1 MPTID
6 RDGAQIWYDRR
17 PADGPRALLL
27 MGLATSSDAWAP
39 QLAGLPDLD
48 LLRLDARGVHR
59 SGAGPVSVEAL
70 AADAAA
76 ALDAVGWSSAHVVGF
91 SMGGMVAAELAAR
104 RPDRVRSLTLACV
117 GPGGLRH
124 AVPGPADLWRL
135 ARVRLGR
142 GAVRDRAWADMLF
155 SRAWQAAV
163 GWPRVADAAD
173 VFRHAR
179 DDGWL
184 VHQHTVA
191 FGRYR
196 LGQRLPA
203 LPHPLLVVGAGADRV
218 LSPAAVRDLRA
229 LVPRA
234 AHLDL
239 PDAGHAVTWEA
250 ADAFN
255 AAVRAHIA
263 GAER

>member
-1 MPTID
+1 MPEVEH
-6 RDGAQIWYDRR
+6 DGARLWFDRR
-17 PADGPRALLL
+17 PADGPPVLLL
-27 MGLATSSDAWAP
+27 MGLATSADAWAP

-59 SGAGPVSVEAL
+59 SGPGPVSVEAL

-76 ALDAVGWSSAHVVGF
+76 VLDAAAWPSAHVVGF
-91 SMGGMVAAELAAR
+91 SMGGLVAAELAAR
-104 RPDRVRSLTLACV
+104 WPSRVRSLTLACV

-155 SRAWQAAV
+155 SRAWQQAV
-163 GWPRVADAAD
+163 GWPSVAAAAE

-179 DDGWL
+179 DDARL

-191 FGRYR
+191 FSRYR
-196 LGQRLPA
+196 LAERLPHLA
-203 LPHPLLVVGAGADRV
+203 HPLLLVRAGADRV
-218 LSPAAVRDLRA
+218 LSPSAVAALHALRPTA
-229 LVPRA
+229 DRLDV
-234 AHLDL
+234 AH
-239 PDAGHAVTWEA
+239 AGHAVTWEA
-250 ADAFN
+250 ADTFN
-255 AAVRAHIA
+255 AALRAHVR
-263 GAER
+263 GVER